1 MLEQQESVLTREACI
16 KILEDNYSNTTTEE
30 YEVSM
35 RMQRVFDQSNA
46 NDLSHTTKKYYLML

>member
-1 MLEQQESVLTREACI
+1 MLEQQESVLTRDACI